1 MAMKIIKRGDT
12 VYVVKDDEKEEEDE
26 LSEGR

>member
-12 VYVVKDDEKEEEDE
+12 VYVVKDEEEKEEDE
-26 LSEGR
+26 LSERR

>member
-12 VYVVKDDEKEEEDE
+12 VYVVKDEEKKEEDE